1 MTMRLVIKN
10 EDKQRTAVVQTVD
23 GFNDDKVCESVESA
37 WRIAPGEQAEFY
49 IHAGR
54 SLKITEL
61 QEE

>member
-10 EDKQRTAVVQTVD
+10 EDEQRTAVVQTVEYY
-23 GFNDDKVCESVESA
+23 NDKVYESEGTK
-37 WRIAPGEQAEFY
+37 IAPGEQVALY
-49 IHAGR
+49 IHAGK